1 MGNPRLRDPIGSL
14 LGVFGFVAL
23 AVLLRRASESA
34 TVRFMPIVA
43 AKKPARKAATPGAA
57 AARRRRAEDKADY
70 ALAAKRVAKIE
81 KTGGKFYT
89 GAEVLREMGLQD

>member
-1 MGNPRLRDPIGSL
+1 MS
-14 LGVFGFVAL
+14 
-23 AVLLRRASESA
+23 
-34 TVRFMPIVA
+34 TVA
-43 AKKPARKAATPGAA
+43 AKKPAISAASKRAA

-89 GAEVLREMGLQD
+89 GEEVLREMGLQD